1 MNKLRLLFSILVTF
15 QTLIPKLTLAITTKP
30 RPFNLSHFIYP
41 KIYDE
46 FRPEPSIF
54 LKDVLDAISVKRKWN
69 NQDVE
74 VTNLDLDKA
83 EYAVVNNYDVSL
95 RLGSIS
101 EFEYKL
107 RDSEVSEWKKVGEFG
122 GDFERLVEDVSSKGV
137 VDEFE
142 IEGPFELCASGDHRF
157 QLILPMNSSHAGLK
171 RVIVSEGIT
180 VKVKSALQVSLF
192 NTYDLGHQENGSAL
206 VNSKREKAWWS
217 LGNSVCLSLLP
228 INIVGSASLVAYRT
242 WNPDA
247 HIESNFLFGETIE
260 LLPEKCYISHTYRKH
275 GCPVDSFK
283 SRIVLLEKVMQ
294 GLLSDKISQDSG
306 LGFFK
311 GKVRAS
317 TLFRFHLE
325 LKRDIRSNDTM
336 WTTLAEWRTRPKFE
350 HLTFEIVAKYEAQR
364 LKPLMMKKVGPFDG
378 VDTYPWSTLMSN
390 ISFTKYPSVLV
401 PPETL
406 TLDVR
411 W

>member
-1 MNKLRLLFSILVTF
+1 
-15 QTLIPKLTLAITTKP
+15 
-30 RPFNLSHFIYP
+30 
-41 KIYDE
+41 
-46 FRPEPSIF
+46 
-54 LKDVLDAISVKRKWN
+54 
-69 NQDVE
+69 
-74 VTNLDLDKA
+74 
-83 EYAVVNNYDVSL
+83 
-95 RLGSIS
+95 
-101 EFEYKL
+101 
-107 RDSEVSEWKKVGEFG
+107 
-122 GDFERLVEDVSSKGV
+122 
-137 VDEFE
+137 
-142 IEGPFELCASGDHRF
+142 
-157 QLILPMNSSHAGLK
+157 MNSSHAGLK

-206 VNSKREKAWWS
+206 VNREREKAWWS